1 MFEQGHKGH
10 LSIIPLLMLLF
21 ALVFLFDALGYISP
35 DTTAVVW
42 PVIVGVAAIL
52 KLVGGR

>member
-1 MFEQGHKGH
+1 M
-10 LSIIPLLMLLF
+10 SIIPLLMLLF